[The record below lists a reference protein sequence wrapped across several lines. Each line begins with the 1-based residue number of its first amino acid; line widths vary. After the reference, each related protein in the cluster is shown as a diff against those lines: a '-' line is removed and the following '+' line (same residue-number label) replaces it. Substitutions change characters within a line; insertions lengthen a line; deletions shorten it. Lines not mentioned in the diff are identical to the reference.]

1 MFKRAKK
8 NSEIEHTQGLPFS
21 SYTVAWV
28 RTRDFLMQGVRK
40 DFDAVT
46 KVRYTICTVKQS

>member
-28 RTRDFLMQGVRK
+28 RTRDFLKQG
-40 DFDAVT
+40 
-46 KVRYTICTVKQS
+46 YSEGY